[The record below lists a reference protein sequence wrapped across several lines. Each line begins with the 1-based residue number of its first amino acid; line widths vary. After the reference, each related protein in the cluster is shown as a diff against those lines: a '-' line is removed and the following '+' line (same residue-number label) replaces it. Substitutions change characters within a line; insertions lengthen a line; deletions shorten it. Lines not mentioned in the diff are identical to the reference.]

1 MKIGTSVTV
10 FVLLAMLLFIAGP
23 LLMIWALNT
32 LFPVLNIAYSFETWI
47 SIIVLAGLFRTTVK
61 VEK

>member
-1 MKIGTSVTV
+1 MKIGSSITAI
-10 FVLLAMLLFIAGP
+10 VLLVTLVIVMGP

-47 SIIVLAGLFRTTVK
+47 SIVILAGLFRTTVK

>member
-1 MKIGTSVTV
+1 MKIGTSITAI
-10 FVLLAMLLFIAGP
+10 VLLVTLVIVMGP

-32 LFPVLNIAYSFETWI
+32 LFPMLDIAYSFETWI
-47 SIIVLAGLFRTTVK
+47 SIVILAGLFRTTVK

>member
-1 MKIGTSVTV
+1 MKIGTSITAI
-10 FVLLAMLLFIAGP
+10 VLLVTLLIVMGP

-47 SIIVLAGLFRTTVK
+47 SIVILAGLFRTTVK

>member
-1 MKIGTSVTV
+1 MKIGTSMTA
-10 FVLLAMLLFIAGP
+10 FVALALLLVIAGP
-23 LLMIWALNT
+23 MLMIWALNT

-47 SIIVLAGLFRTTVK
+47 SIVILAGLFRTTVK

>member
-1 MKIGTSVTV
+1 MKIGSSITAI
-10 FVLLAMLLFIAGP
+10 VLLVTLVIVMGP

-47 SIIVLAGLFRTTVK
+47 SIVILAGLSRTK
-61 VEK
+61 LEK

>member
-1 MKIGTSVTV
+1 MKIGTSLTV
-10 FVLLAMLLFIAGP
+10 FSALVALLFIAGP

-47 SIIVLAGLFRTTVK
+47 SIVILAGLFRTTVK

>member
-1 MKIGTSVTV
+1 MKIGTSITAI
-10 FVLLAMLLFIAGP
+10 VLLVTLVIVMGP

-32 LFPVLNIAYSFETWI
+32 LFPMLDIAYSFETWI
-47 SIIVLAGLFRTTVK
+47 SIVILAGLFRTPVK

>member
-1 MKIGTSVTV
+1 MKIGTSITAI
-10 FVLLAMLLFIAGP
+10 VLLVALFIVMGP

-47 SIIVLAGLFRTTVK
+47 SIVILAGLFRTTVK

>member
-1 MKIGTSVTV
+1 MKIGTSLTV
-10 FVLLAMLLFIAGP
+10 FAALVALLFIAGP

-32 LFPVLNIAYSFETWI
+32 LFPMLNIAYSFETWI
-47 SIIVLAGLFRTTVK
+47 SIVILAGLFRTTVK

>member
-1 MKIGTSVTV
+1 MKIGTSITAI
-10 FVLLAMLLFIAGP
+10 VLLVALFIVMGP

-47 SIIVLAGLFRTTVK
+47 SIVILAGLFRTNVK

>member
-1 MKIGTSVTV
+1 MKIGTSITAI
-10 FVLLAMLLFIAGP
+10 VLLVTLVIVMGP

-32 LFPVLNIAYSFETWI
+32 LFPVLGIAYSFETWI
-47 SIIVLAGLFRTTVK
+47 SIVILAGLFRTTVK

>member
-1 MKIGTSVTV
+1 
-10 FVLLAMLLFIAGP
+10 
-23 LLMIWALNT
+23 MIWALNT

>member
-1 MKIGTSVTV
+1 MKIGTSITAI
-10 FVLLAMLLFIAGP
+10 VLLVALVIVMGP

-47 SIIVLAGLFRTTVK
+47 SIVILAGLSRTK
-61 VEK
+61 LEK

>member
-1 MKIGTSVTV
+1 MRIGTSITAI
-10 FVLLAMLLFIAGP
+10 VLLVTLVIVMGP

-32 LFPVLNIAYSFETWI
+32 LFPVLDIAYSFETWI
-47 SIIVLAGLFRTTVK
+47 SIVILAGLFRTTVK

>member
-1 MKIGTSVTV
+1 MKIGTSITAI
-10 FVLLAMLLFIAGP
+10 VLLVTLVIVMGP

-32 LFPVLNIAYSFETWI
+32 LFPVLGNAYSFETWI
-47 SIIVLAGLFRTTVK
+47 SIVILAGLFRTTVK

>member
-1 MKIGTSVTV
+1 MKIGTSMIA
-10 FVLLAMLLFIAGP
+10 FVALALLLVIAGP

-47 SIIVLAGLFRTTVK
+47 SIVILAGLFRTTVK

>member
-1 MKIGTSVTV
+1 MKIGTSITAI
-10 FVLLAMLLFIAGP
+10 VLLVALFIVMGP

-47 SIIVLAGLFRTTVK
+47 SIVILAGLSRTK
-61 VEK
+61 LEK

>member
-1 MKIGTSVTV
+1 MKIGTSMTA
-10 FVLLAMLLFIAGP
+10 FVALALLLVIAGP

-32 LFPVLNIAYSFETWI
+32 LFPVLGIAYSFETWI
-47 SIIVLAGLFRTTVK
+47 SIVILAGLFRTTVK

>member
-1 MKIGTSVTV
+1 MKIGTSMIA
-10 FVLLAMLLFIAGP
+10 FVALALLLVIAGP

-47 SIIVLAGLFRTTVK
+47 SIVILAAGSRTK
-61 VEK
+61 LEK

>member
-1 MKIGTSVTV
+1 MKIGSSITAI
-10 FVLLAMLLFIAGP
+10 VLLVALFIVMGP

-47 SIIVLAGLFRTTVK
+47 SIVILAGLFRTTVK

>member
-1 MKIGTSVTV
+1 MKIGTSITAI
-10 FVLLAMLLFIAGP
+10 VLLVTLVIVMGP

-47 SIIVLAGLFRTTVK
+47 SIVILAGLFRTTVK

>member
-1 MKIGTSVTV
+1 MKIGTSITAI
-10 FVLLAMLLFIAGP
+10 VLLVTLVIVMGP

-32 LFPVLNIAYSFETWI
+32 LFPMLNIAYSFETWI
-47 SIIVLAGLFRTTVK
+47 SIVILAGLFRTTVK

>member
-1 MKIGTSVTV
+1 MKIGSSITAI
-10 FVLLAMLLFIAGP
+10 VLLVALVIVMGP

-47 SIIVLAGLFRTTVK
+47 SIVILAGLSRTK
-61 VEK
+61 LEK

>member
-1 MKIGTSVTV
+1 MKIGTSLTAI
-10 FVLLAMLLFIAGP
+10 VLLVIVMIVMGP

-47 SIIVLAGLFRTTVK
+47 SIVILAGLSRTK
-61 VEK
+61 LEK

>member
-1 MKIGTSVTV
+1 MKIGTSITAI
-10 FVLLAMLLFIAGP
+10 VLLVTLFIVMGP

-47 SIIVLAGLFRTTVK
+47 SIVILAGLFRTTVK

>member
-1 MKIGTSVTV
+1 MKIGTSITAI
-10 FVLLAMLLFIAGP
+10 VLLVTLVIVMGP

-47 SIIVLAGLFRTTVK
+47 SIVILAGLSRTTVK

>member
-1 MKIGTSVTV
+1 M
-10 FVLLAMLLFIAGP
+10 GP

-32 LFPVLNIAYSFETWI
+32 LFPVLGIAYSFETWI
-47 SIIVLAGLFRTTVK
+47 SIVILAGLFRTTVK

>member
-1 MKIGTSVTV
+1 MKIGTSITAI
-10 FVLLAMLLFIAGP
+10 VLLVTLVIVMGP

-32 LFPVLNIAYSFETWI
+32 LFPVLDIAYSFETWI
-47 SIIVLAGLFRTTVK
+47 SIVILAGLFRTTVK

>member
-1 MKIGTSVTV
+1 
-10 FVLLAMLLFIAGP
+10 
-23 LLMIWALNT
+23 

-47 SIIVLAGLFRTTVK
+47 SIVILAGLFRTTVK

>member
-1 MKIGTSVTV
+1 MKIGTSITAI
-10 FVLLAMLLFIAGP
+10 VLLVTLVIMMGP

-32 LFPVLNIAYSFETWI
+32 LFPMLDIAYSFETWI
-47 SIIVLAGLFRTTVK
+47 SIVILAGLFRTTVK

>member
-1 MKIGTSVTV
+1 MKIGTSITAI
-10 FVLLAMLLFIAGP
+10 VLLVTLVIVMGP

-32 LFPVLNIAYSFETWI
+32 LFPVLGIACSFETWI
-47 SIIVLAGLFRTTVK
+47 SIVILAGLFRTTVK

>member
-1 MKIGTSVTV
+1 MKLATSVGF
-10 FVLLAMLLFIAGP
+10 FVVMVVLLFIAGP

-32 LFPVLNIAYSFETWI
+32 LFPVLDIAYSFETWI

>member
-1 MKIGTSVTV
+1 MKIGTSITAI
-10 FVLLAMLLFIAGP
+10 VLLVALFIVMGP

-32 LFPVLNIAYSFETWI
+32 LFPVLNIAYSFETWV
-47 SIIVLAGLFRTTVK
+47 SIVILAGLFRTTVK

>member
-1 MKIGTSVTV
+1 MKIGTSMIA
-10 FVLLAMLLFIAGP
+10 FVALALLLVIAGP

-47 SIIVLAGLFRTTVK
+47 SIVILAGLFRTTVT